1 MATIYSQ
8 VIASDDTGTSDVSG
22 DGSPV
27 TTVAA
32 SGASEDLAFPSFGN
46 IAYDVTLTADCTFT
60 ITGGAAGQL
69 QTITLILRQDGT
81 AGRVATLPAAI
92 KWPAGVAPSLN
103 TAAGRIDVLYIS
115 TPDAGT
121 TLLGSY

>member
-1 MATIYSQ
+1 MPNVTIGDLERLAAYL
-8 VIASDDTGTSDVSG
+8 GSG
-22 DGSPV
+22 GSPV
-27 TTVAA
+27 TLVTS
-32 SGASEDLAFPSFGN
+32 SGAAKTLTYPSFGN
-46 IAYDVTLTADCTFT
+46 IVYDVTLTDNCAFT
-60 ITGGAAGQL
+60 ITGGSAGEL

-81 AGRVATLPAAI
+81 AGRAATLPLTI
-92 KWPAGVAPSLN
+92 KWPNGVAPALN